1 MKPSLAIF
9 VFASINAA
17 VSLQSPRPT
26 ARFVPHTHR
35 LQPRQPL
42 ALPATQQDDA
52 GAAVSPDI
60 TSAVALFAA
69 VPAGALVLQLLY
81 AQRVL
86 LPLLLVK
93 RVYIYA
99 MAAYVV
105 AVGGARGGTDPS
117 ALGTRL
123 NH

>member
-9 VFASINAA
+9 VLANINAA
-17 VSLQSPRPT
+17 VSLQAPRPT
-26 ARFVPHTHR
+26 ARLVPHTHR

-42 ALPATQQDDA
+42 ALPATQQDDDA
-52 GAAVSPDI
+52 GA
-60 TSAVALFAA
+60 AVALFAA

-93 RVYIYA
+93 RVFIYA

-105 AVGGARGGTDPS
+105 AAAGPAEARTHQRWVHD
-117 ALGTRL
+117 
-123 NH
+123 

>member
-9 VFASINAA
+9 VLANINAA
-17 VSLQSPRPT
+17 VALQAPRPR
-26 ARFVPHTHR
+26 AHLVPHRHR
-35 LQPRQPL
+35 LHSRHPF
-42 ALPATQQDDA
+42 ALPATQQDDDA
-52 GAAVSPDI
+52 GVAVSPDI

-86 LPLLLVK
+86 LLLLLVK

-99 MAAYVV
+99 MAAYIV
-105 AVGGARGGTDPS
+105 AVGGARGAADP
-117 ALGTRL
+117 
-123 NH
+123 